1 MACLPTTIDT
11 AEASSICQSLM
22 AQLSKKTGPQAGAP
36 AKAKAQAHTRCDLK
50 HSPYTGGFEAL
61 AAPNACLMS
70 NPRAH
75 FTLPSGANQYS
86 APQLRMSVFGQ
97 TRPP

>member
-1 MACLPTTIDT
+1 
-11 AEASSICQSLM
+11 M

-70 NPRAH
+70 NPRPISH
-75 FTLPSGANQYS
+75 CQVVRISILHRN
-86 APQLRMSVFGQ
+86 
-97 TRPP
+97 